1 MYLFVYFCAKSV
13 QKSVF
18 HTKLPELKER
28 IILRTYQ
35 LYMLLILYITLS
47 KKYIREVRQYA
58 KTAWRSSATLPKTEK
73 QMINIKRIICYK
85 D

>member
-1 MYLFVYFCAKSV
+1 V

-35 LYMLLILYITLS
+35 LYMLLILYITLL

-58 KTAWRSSATLPKTEK
+58 KTDDIKTYK
-73 QMINIKRIICYK
+73 FKRIICYK

>member
-1 MYLFVYFCAKSV
+1 M

-35 LYMLLILYITLS
+35 LYMLLILYITLL

-58 KTAWRSSATLPKTEK
+58 KTAWRSSATLPKAEK
-73 QMINIKRIICYK
+73 MMIYK
-85 D
+85 TYKY